1 MPELNLKPTHKTV
14 QDYYRAL
21 GQFEHQNASNEM
33 TVRSAFQTLL
43 AKCGQQFDWMLVPE
57 YPVRRPKQ
65 MPLKVDGALLD
76 TFRLAHGFW
85 EAKDEKD
92 ELEREVEH
100 KLTLG
105 YPDKNIIFQ
114 SPKQAILIQRGRL
127 AWKNSIVEPDALVE
141 VLQHFFA
148 YSDPKIMGWQ
158 EAADRFKSEVPE
170 QSRALKEIIDEQHKK
185 NRAFVEAFTA
195 FVETCR
201 QALNPNLSEDAVERM
216 LIQHILTERIFS
228 KVFDNEDFRT
238 RNVVAVEI
246 EKVIATLIKGS
257 FNRGDFLRRLDPFY
271 KAIEQSAAN
280 TTGYTEKQEF
290 LNTVYERFFQG
301 FSPKEADTHGI
312 VYTPQPIVDFMVR
325 SVEDILEKEFG
336 KSLADKGVHILDP
349 FVGTGNFITRVMK
362 EIAAKKKSAL
372 PYKYANELHCNEI
385 MLLPYYIASM
395 NIEHEYLDAT
405 GEYEPFPGICL
416 VDTFELAEA
425 KQHTL
430 GFMNEENTARVQRQ
444 KKAPIFVVMGNPPYN
459 VGQANENDNNK
470 NRKYP
475 EIDRWVYD
483 QYAKTSNATN
493 RNALSDPYVKAI
505 CWAAARVGEEGIV
518 AYVSNSSFVH
528 GVAFDGMRS
537 MLSKQFSHIIHIN
550 LKGDARTS
558 ADRRKQEGGNIF
570 DDAIRVG
577 VGITFFVKKVDIA
590 QNASIQIFEVD
601 HYLSAE
607 QKRNL
612 LDSWPT
618 CSALPL
624 QQAVLNSKGAWVA
637 EADKTDFDA
646 FIPIGGK
653 RATPDSAIFA
663 TSSNGVKTNRDLW
676 VYDANREHLAAK
688 IQRTIEFYNTEL
700 ARWQGHDRD
709 RNVSA
714 DAFVRYDDSAISWSR
729 DLKLDLERGKHLR
742 FSPTNLRKAIYR
754 PFYSAFLYFDRVLNE
769 EVYLWP
775 HILPTPSQE
784 QENRNIVIT
793 DIGHRSP
800 HSALMTSSLSDVH
813 LCASDAFQC
822 FPFYTYDG
830 DGTNRRENITDW
842 ALEQFRTHYADRSIT
857 KWDIFHYVYAVLHH
871 PEYRERYA
879 PNLKRELPR
888 VPFVGEKQVPRCARN
903 DNRVFRE
910 FVKAGERLAE
920 LHVRYEEQP
929 DVTEKPHV
937 SSANVG
943 HPTGPHLPKPGR
955 YGAPQ
960 TGPAGEGASATK
972 PVTTTWVE
980 NPSAKLDYHVEKM
993 KLSKDKSTLFYN
1005 DYWTLTGIP
1014 AEVYEYRLGNRSA
1027 LEWIV
1032 DQYQVSTDK
1041 RSGITNDPN
1050 REDDPEYIKRLIGQV
1065 IYVSLETVKAVKS
1078 LPELVLAAPEKV
1090 EAATK

>member
-14 QDYYRAL
+14 QDYYRVL
-21 GQFEHQNASNEM
+21 GQMDQLNIDHEM
-33 TVRSAFQTLL
+33 AVRSAFQTVLM
-43 AKCGQQFDWMLVPE
+43 KCGQQFDWTLVPE
-57 YPVRRPKQ
+57 YAVRRPKQ

-92 ELEREVEH
+92 ELEREVEK
-100 KLTLG
+100 KLSLG
-105 YPDKNIIFQ
+105 YPSKNIIFQ
-114 SPKQAILIQRGRL
+114 SPKQAILIQNGRL
-127 AWKNSIVEPDALVE
+127 AWKNSITEPDALVA
-141 VLQHFFA
+141 VLHDFFEYTSPDVA
-148 YSDPKIMGWQ
+148 LWRD
-158 EAADRFKSEVPE
+158 AADRFKSEVPE

-372 PYKYANELHCNEI
+372 PFKYANELHCNEI

-416 VDTFELAEA
+416 VDTFELAEP
-425 KQHTL
+425 KQSTL

-444 KKAPIFVVMGNPPYN
+444 KQSPIFVIVGNPPYN
-459 VGQANENDNNK
+459 AGQDEENDNNK
-470 NRKYP
+470 NRKYK
-475 EIDRWVYD
+475 ELDKRVAQTYGKD
-483 QYAKTSNATN
+483 SRATN
-493 RNALSDPYVKAI
+493 KNALSDVYIKALR
-505 CWAAARVGEEGIV
+505 WASDRIGTEGIV
-518 AYVSNSSFVH
+518 ALVTNSGFVDAIATDGVRKH
-528 GVAFDGMRS
+528 LAQDFDSLWILDLGGNVRKNPKLSGTTHNVFGIQVGVAITLLVRHGQRKERDCQIWYARCDEFATRDMKYRLLGRAAHRTGIEYRQHTPDPKHNWLRDG
-537 MLSKQFSHIIHIN
+537 
-550 LKGDARTS
+550 
-558 ADRRKQEGGNIF
+558 
-570 DDAIRVG
+570 
-577 VGITFFVKKVDIA
+577 
-590 QNASIQIFEVD
+590 
-601 HYLSAE
+601 
-607 QKRNL
+607 
-612 LDSWPT
+612 LDS
-618 CSALPL
+618 
-624 QQAVLNSKGAWVA
+624 
-637 EADKTDFDA
+637 DFDSFCGIDLIFSIHSRGPSTCRDHWA
-646 FIPIGGK
+646 YNFHSEEL
-653 RATPDSAIFA
+653 RA
-663 TSSNGVKTNRDLW
+663 NV
-676 VYDANREHLAAK
+676 
-688 IQRTIEFYNTEL
+688 QRTIEFYNAEVL
-700 ARWQGHDRD
+700 RWQTATNKPKSVDD
-709 RNVSA
+709 
-714 DAFVRYDDSAISWSR
+714 FVRYDDHSVSWSR
-729 DLKLDLERGKHLR
+729 DLKADLQRGR
-742 FSPTNLRKAIYR
+742 FAEFDESKIRQAQYR
-754 PFYSAFLYFDRVLNE
+754 PFATKHLFFDRILNE
-769 EVYLWP
+769 EVYVFPRIFPNAASEKENKSICVSGLGSNKP
-775 HILPTPSQE
+775 FQSLALKAIPCLDILEKT
-784 QENRNIVIT
+784 
-793 DIGHRSP
+793 
-800 HSALMTSSLSDVH
+800 
-813 LCASDAFQC
+813 QC
-822 FPFYTYDG
+822 FPFYTYDE

-842 ALEQFRTHYADRSIT
+842 ALEQFRSHYADRSIS

-879 PNLKRELPR
+879 ANLKRELPR
-888 VPFVGEKQVPRCARN
+888 VPFVGAGEVERVGIPRRSAPRN
-903 DNRVFRE
+903 DNDVFRA

-920 LHVRYEEQP
+920 LHVKYEEQS
-929 DVTEKPHV
+929 DVTE
-937 SSANVG
+937 A
-943 HPTGPHLPKPGR
+943 GPHLPKSGE
-955 YGAPQ
+955 YGAPSAPPLKPKD
-960 TGPAGEGASATK
+960 GLNGAPK
-972 PVTTTWVE
+972 WLE
-980 NPSAKLDYHVEKM
+980 NPQGKVDYRVEKM
-993 KLSKDKSTLFYN
+993 KLGKDKTSLFYN
-1005 DYWTLTGIP
+1005 DYWTLTDIP

-1032 DQYQVSTDK
+1032 DQYKVSTDK

-1065 IYVSLETVKAVKS
+1065 IYVSLETVKIVKA
-1078 LPELVLAAPEKV
+1078 LPELAIADSPKA
-1090 EAATK
+1090 EAAAQ